1 MEVDESGDQ
10 EMPSEVE
17 MRVVT
22 QDTPNHQAPRGSRAL
37 MNQTNRRKRKKFE
50 QIKTTTTMDKKLLNT
65 LTNL

>member
-22 QDTPNHQAPRGSRAL
+22 QDTQITKLHGSRAL